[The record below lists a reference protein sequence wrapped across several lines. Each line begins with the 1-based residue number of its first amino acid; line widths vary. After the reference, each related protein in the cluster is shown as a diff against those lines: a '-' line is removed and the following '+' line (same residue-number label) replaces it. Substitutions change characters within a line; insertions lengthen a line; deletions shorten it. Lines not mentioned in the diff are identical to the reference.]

1 MKSAYDIGDTIL
13 LKATIAGIEQL
24 HNGQVVYKLRKCELP
39 VLEQDVVA
47 RIADGWKLEKK
58 P

>member
-1 MKSAYDIGDTIL
+1 MNNKYDIGDTIL

-24 HNGQVVYKLRKCELP
+24 HNGQVIYKLKKCELP
-39 VLEQDVVA
+39 VLEEDIVA
-47 RIADGWKLEKK
+47 RIADGWELEKQ